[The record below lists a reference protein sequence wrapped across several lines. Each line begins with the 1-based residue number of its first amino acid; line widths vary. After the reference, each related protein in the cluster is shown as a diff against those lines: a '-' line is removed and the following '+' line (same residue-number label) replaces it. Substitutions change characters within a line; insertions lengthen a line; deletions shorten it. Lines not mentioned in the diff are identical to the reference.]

1 MGIDQF
7 YNEAFQQT
15 DKAFE
20 STGNQISYTIELA
33 GVFIRLDF
41 AGNALV
47 PYILPAIEHLLVED
61 STVSTPY
68 TISIWDSGST
78 GIHFPQSP
86 CEIEAIQIRGELAG
100 FLSDRFESAYF
111 SHARMLS
118 FVDHEKNH
126 GVVCFVNPNEIPAF
140 ELSCPLRGLFSW
152 ILRRNNIVMVHAA
165 SVGTSNGSLLIGGN
179 SGAGKSSTALR
190 GLIGGL
196 TYFGDDICAIS
207 INANLPKTHGI
218 YCSGKVHSSDLDLFP
233 ALHASNY
240 GHFEEEYDKE
250 IFFFNKDFSSQL
262 QKMGNLKAVIV
273 PHQNPTIEIGF
284 EPLSRANALSIICSS
299 SKLLLP
305 DAGNEIFR
313 VLSSILHQV
322 PCFRFNLGNDP
333 SKIANSIE
341 NFLIQLTVNAK

>member
-20 STGNQISYTIELA
+20 STGNHISYNIELA

-47 PYILPAIEHLLVED
+47 PYILPAIEHLLVKGA
-61 STVSTPY
+61 TVDPFY
-68 TISIWDSGST
+68 AISIWDSDST
-78 GIHFPQSP
+78 GVNFPQSP
-86 CEIEAIQIRGELAG
+86 CTMDAIQIRGELAG

-118 FVDHEKNH
+118 FVDHGKKH

-140 ELSCPLRGLFSW
+140 ELSCPLRGIFSW
-152 ILRRNNIVMVHAA
+152 ILRRNNVVMVHAA
-165 SVGTSNGSLLIGGN
+165 SVGTPNGSLLIGGN

-262 QKMGNLKAVIV
+262 QKIGNLKAVIV
-273 PHQNPTIEIGF
+273 PHQNPAIEIGF

-333 SKIANSIE
+333 SKIVNSIE
-341 NFLIQLTVNAK
+341 NFLIQLTENAK